1 MITWFEV
8 KLRYEKMLANGT
20 EKKVTESYLIDAM
33 SFTEAEAKAIKEAQ
47 GFISGEFTVTAIKR
61 ANYSEIWLDESEV
74 YNDEAAPCK
83 FFKGKVV
90 FISLDEKTAKESKSS
105 TYMLVEAHDL
115 QDAKDRIVEKMKGT
129 MADYQI
135 ESVSETKIVEV
146 YKYTV

>member
-1 MITWFEV
+1 MITWFEA
-8 KLRYEKMLANGT
+8 KLRYEKMVADGT

-33 SFTEAEAKAIKEAQ
+33 SFTEAEAKTIKEAQ
-47 GFISGEFTVTAIKR
+47 EFISGEFTVTAIKR
-61 ANYSEIWLDESEV
+61 ANYSEVWMDESEV
-74 YNDEAAPCK
+74 YDDKAAPFK

-90 FISLDEKTAKESKSS
+90 FITLDERTAKESKTSI
-105 TYMLVEAHDL
+105 YVLVEAQDL

-146 YKYTV
+146 YK